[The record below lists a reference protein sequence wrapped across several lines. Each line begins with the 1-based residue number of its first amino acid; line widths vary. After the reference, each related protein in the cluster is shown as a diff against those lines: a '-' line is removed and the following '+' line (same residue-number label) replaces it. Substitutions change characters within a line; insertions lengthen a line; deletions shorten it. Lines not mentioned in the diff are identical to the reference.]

1 MPAAHFLMLPIAD
14 FVIHKWDLA
23 KSTNQDISLDS
34 SMAEVT
40 YGSLS
45 QGIDGAWKAAF
56 FGPEVPVS
64 SASSIQDRLLGLSG
78 RQP

>member
-1 MPAAHFLMLPIAD
+1 MLFIGD

-23 KSTNQDISLDS
+23 KGTDQDTSLDS
-34 SMAEVT
+34 SMAEAV

-45 QGIDGAWKAAF
+45 KGIHGARQAGF
-56 FGPEVPVS
+56 FGPDVPVS